1 LEEVCTA
8 AVLLVCYVLF
18 EKYLARM
25 TAYGNLVQLYED
37 HTVVQIS
44 IKTSEEITNYLII
57 YTKANS
63 SKKKGK

>member
-1 LEEVCTA
+1 
-8 AVLLVCYVLF
+8 
-18 EKYLARM
+18 M
-25 TAYGNLVQLYED
+25 TTYGNLVQLYED